1 MTGSIAIG
9 AAGQDPE
16 AGVLKIEARLA
27 AERSAGR
34 MGNAGLLICVPGERA
49 LRWRVPWELT
59 KKKPNFSFTTGPPK
73 LPPKMFCLTG
83 GRFSPAALRKN
94 SLAFKV
100 SLRKNSYASP

>member
-34 MGNAGLLICVPGERA
+34 MGNAGLLICVPGESA

-59 KKKPNFSFTTGPPK
+59 QKKPNFSFTTGPPQP
-73 LPPKMFCLTG
+73 PPKMFWLTA
-83 GRFSPAALRKN
+83 GRLFPAAVWEKLVRVHAAIRDKIQ
-94 SLAFKV
+94 
-100 SLRKNSYASP
+100 